1 MRKYIAAVLACL
13 SLCALM
19 LPALA
24 DSSAPVAENFEFETY
39 RGVSFGGQLAAIDPD
54 GDAVSFEI
62 TTQPK
67 KGSIELSDD
76 GSFVYCPED
85 GKRGRDYFGYK
96 AIDADGNRSQ
106 EATVIIRLKKNKSV
120 SYADMDGSASY
131 CSAVRLAECG
141 AFIGKQIG
149 GEYYFE
155 PQKTLSRG
163 EFTAMCL
170 SVTGENV
177 LRGVVSTGFTDD
189 GSIPDWQRAYVA
201 SAVKDGVVKGREGA
215 VFDAGAD
222 ISRAEA
228 AVMLDRLLS
237 LADVSCTNTA
247 AVPTW
252 AAQSA
257 ANLDA
262 CGIASLESV
271 DNSPLTH
278 AEAADMLAAAMTVL
292 DKR

>member
-13 SLCALM
+13 SLCALV

-24 DSSAPVAENFEFETY
+24 DNSAPVAENFEFETY
-39 RGVSFGGQLAAIDPD
+39 RGVSFGGQLAAVDPE

-106 EATVIIRLKKNKSV
+106 EATVIIRLVKNKSV
-120 SYADMDGSASY
+120 SYVDMGGNASY

-149 GEYYFE
+149 GDYYFE

-170 SVTGENV
+170 NVAGENV
-177 LRGVVSTGFTDD
+177 LR
-189 GSIPDWQRAYVA
+189 
-201 SAVKDGVVKGREGA
+201 GVVKGREGA

-237 LADVSCTNTA
+237 LADVSCADTA

>member
-1 MRKYIAAVLACL
+1 
-13 SLCALM
+13 
-19 LPALA
+19 
-24 DSSAPVAENFEFETY
+24 
-39 RGVSFGGQLAAIDPD
+39 
-54 GDAVSFEI
+54 
-62 TTQPK
+62 
-67 KGSIELSDD
+67 
-76 GSFVYCPED
+76 
-85 GKRGRDYFGYK
+85 
-96 AIDADGNRSQ
+96 
-106 EATVIIRLKKNKSV
+106 
-120 SYADMDGSASY
+120 
-131 CSAVRLAECG
+131 
-141 AFIGKQIG
+141 
-149 GEYYFE
+149 
-155 PQKTLSRG
+155 
-163 EFTAMCL
+163 MCL
-170 SVTGENV
+170 NVAGENV

-237 LADVSCTNTA
+237 LADVSCADTA

-271 DNSPLTH
+271 DSSPLTH